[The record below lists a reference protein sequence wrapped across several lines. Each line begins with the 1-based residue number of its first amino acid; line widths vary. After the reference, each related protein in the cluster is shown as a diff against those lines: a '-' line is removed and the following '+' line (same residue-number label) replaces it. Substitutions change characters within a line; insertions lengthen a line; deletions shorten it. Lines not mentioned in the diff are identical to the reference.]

1 MAKKGLGS
9 VSLIF
14 ACGTAL
20 FSDGYANNVIGSVN
34 TMLTRI
40 YPASDFP
47 DNYSI
52 VLRSIV
58 FAGTIAGMLIFAYIS
73 DRVGRKAGMMTA
85 TAIVAVFTALSAA
98 SDGTSLKGLLT
109 MLIVMRFFLGIG
121 IGAEYPCGSVAA
133 SEQSEGAGIAKNA
146 QHRWFALATNS
157 MIDFGFVVSSFTPLV
172 CYWIFGPN
180 HLRAAWRVS
189 LGLGVIP
196 ACAVFLWR
204 LRMDE
209 PEHYKKNSMKRVKIP
224 YTLILK
230 RYWPGL
236 LALSTSWFIYDFI
249 TYPFGLYSST
259 VVDSITGNSDSL
271 TVVFGWSVIIN
282 LFYMPGTIGGAFA
295 VDYLGP
301 KWTMITGLLLQAL
314 FGFIMSGLYV
324 QLEKHIA
331 AFAVVY
337 GIFLSFGE
345 FGPGN
350 CLGLLAGKSGP
361 TAVRGQYYGAAAA
374 IGKVGAFVGTWAFP
388 PMIDAFGGPDSVKGN
403 TGPFWVGSG
412 LAILSALITFFFIR
426 PLSHDGMAAEDEA
439 FRAYLEENGW
449 DTSQMGLGEE
459 DSVGSVESTDKD
471 GVDVNE
477 KEAIAV

>member
-1 MAKKGLGS
+1 MAPAKKGGLGS
-9 VSLIF
+9 ISLIF

-34 TMLTRI
+34 TILTRI
-40 YPASDFP
+40 YPADEFP
-47 DNYSI
+47 ANYST

-58 FAGTIAGMLIFAYIS
+58 FVGTIVGMIVFAYIS
-73 DRVGRKAGMMTA
+73 DKIGRKTGMMTA

-98 SDGTSLKGLLT
+98 SDGIGLKGTLT

-133 SEQSEGAGIAKNA
+133 SEQSEGSGVAKNA

-157 MIDFGFVVSSFTPLV
+157 MIDLGFVVSSFTPLV

-180 HLRAAWRVS
+180 HLRAVWRVS

-204 LRMDE
+204 LKMEE
-209 PEHYKKNSMKRVKIP
+209 PEHYRKNSMKRVKVP
-224 YTLILK
+224 YVLILK

-236 LALSTSWFIYDFI
+236 AALSLAWFIYDFI

-259 VVDSITGNSDSL
+259 VVDSITGSSTNL

-282 LFYMPGTIGGAFA
+282 LFYMPGTIIGAFV
-295 VDYLGP
+295 VDILGP
-301 KWTMITGLLLQAL
+301 KNTMILGLLCQAVI
-314 FGFIMSGLYV
+314 GFIMSGAYV
-324 QLEKHIA
+324 QLSQHIG

-345 FGPGN
+345 LGPGN

-374 IGKVGAFVGTWAFP
+374 IGKIGAFVGTWAFP
-388 PMIDAFGGPDSVKGN
+388 PMINAFGGPESTKGN
-403 TGPFWVGSG
+403 TGPFWVASG
-412 LAILSALITFFFIR
+412 LAVFSAIITFFFIR

-439 FRAYLEENGW
+439 FRLYLEENGW
-449 DTSQMGLGEE
+449 DTSQMGLGEDE
-459 DSVGSVESTDKD
+459 ISDVASAEKD
-471 GVDVNE
+471 AVDV
-477 KEAIAV
+477 KEDIPV